1 MSLSQQGPRGLR
13 CAEAFDKSQLFRGPN
28 KLRTGQLGCPGG
40 GRAADP
46 FFPLQKTNTVF
57 PGHVTHGRTLDFL
70 PLARLEEKQEG
81 RTGPAG
87 PCALLGQSLLPQ
99 SWELQFSPA
108 RSGLLLV
115 QVLLALVPGHPAFYV
130 SLPNLPAGPSWG
142 RGGSPTDMSFLL
154 GTLEDT
160 V

>member
-1 MSLSQQGPRGLR
+1 MAWELSRLLQPCHMSLSQQGPRGLR

-87 PCALLGQSLLPQ
+87 PCALLGQVTPSSVLGAAILSCQVWPAPGPGPSGASSRAPSLLCLASQPA
-99 SWELQFSPA
+99 SWA
-108 RSGLLLV
+108 I
-115 QVLLALVPGHPAFYV
+115 
-130 SLPNLPAGPSWG
+130 
-142 RGGSPTDMSFLL
+142 L
-154 GTLEDT
+154 GQGWQPH
-160 V
+160 